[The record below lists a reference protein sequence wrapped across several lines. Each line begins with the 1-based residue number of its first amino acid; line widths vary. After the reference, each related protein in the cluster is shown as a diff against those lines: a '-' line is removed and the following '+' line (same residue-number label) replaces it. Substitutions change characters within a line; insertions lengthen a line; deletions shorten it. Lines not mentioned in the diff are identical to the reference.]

1 MRHTV
6 HAGRPELR
14 GARGSRGLAAVE
26 FILSVP
32 LLLLVM
38 FAVVEIGRALVQYDT
53 LSYAVRDS
61 ARFVSENAIAGTSGV
76 VEITAPVRQ
85 QAQRLVVFGNAAGSG
100 QACLPGLKAADVEVV
115 QSGPYDVEVRAAYPY
130 QPIVFDLLPT
140 FGYGDSIPLAL
151 TMRIAVTMRAIS

>member
-1 MRHTV
+1 MRHPGQ
-6 HAGRPELR
+6 ASRPEFR
-14 GARGSRGLAAVE
+14 GAPGSRGLAAVE

-32 LLLLVM
+32 LLLLVT

-53 LSYAVRDS
+53 LSYAVRSS

-85 QAQRLVVFGNAAGSG
+85 QAQRLAVYGNAAGSG
-100 QACLPGLKAADVEVV
+100 PACLPGFATADVEVV
-115 QSGPYDVEVRAAYPY
+115 QAGPYDVEVRAAYPY

-140 FGYGDSIPLAL
+140 FGYGDAISLAP
-151 TMRIAVTMRAIS
+151 TMRISVTMRAIS

>member
-1 MRHTV
+1 MRHPS

-14 GARGSRGLAAVE
+14 GSARSRGLAAVE
-26 FILSVP
+26 FMLSVP

-53 LSYAVRDS
+53 LSYAVRSS

-85 QAQRLVVFGNAAGSG
+85 QAQRLAVFGNAAGSG
-100 QACLPGLKAADVEVV
+100 RACLPGFETADVEVV
-115 QSGPYDVEVRAAYPY
+115 EAGPYDVEVRAAYPY

-140 FGYGDSIPLAL
+140 FGFGDAIPFAP